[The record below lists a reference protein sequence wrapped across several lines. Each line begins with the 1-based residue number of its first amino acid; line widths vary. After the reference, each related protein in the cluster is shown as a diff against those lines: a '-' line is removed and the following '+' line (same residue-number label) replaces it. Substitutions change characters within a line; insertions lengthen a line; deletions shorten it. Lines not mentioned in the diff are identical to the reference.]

1 MKKLVTVWFENPL
14 NGMPFVVQFFH
25 RTGQGAVRDRV
36 RATRKVTAGK
46 CKGYSVEKWH
56 NFARILG
63 CLSGKKRNLVRS
75 S

>member
-46 CKGYSVEKWH
+46 CKGYSVEKW
-56 NFARILG
+56 
-63 CLSGKKRNLVRS
+63 
-75 S
+75 